1 VLNDIKESVCFVSD
15 STNNTTTASTYELP
29 DGTLLYLESDRS
41 RIPEALFTP
50 QPLTGGG
57 ISQTIPQMITTCVN
71 NCDTDLRKDLFGS
84 VVVTGG
90 STLFAGFTSRLSKEI
105 DPQAYNLKTI
115 IPTDSA
121 ERRFSTWIG
130 GSILGSLT
138 TLEQMWISKKEYE
151 EFGKELVHKRCP

>member
-1 VLNDIKESVCFVSD
+1 LNDIKDTVCFVSD

-29 DGTLLYLESDRS
+29 DGSIMHLDSDRS

-50 QPLTGGG
+50 QPLPGGG
-57 ISQTIPQMITTCVN
+57 LSQTIPQMISSCVN

-105 DPQAYNLKTI
+105 DVPQLYNLKTI

-130 GSILGSLT
+130 GSILG
-138 TLEQMWISKKEYE
+138 TLGTFQQMWISKKEYE
-151 EFGKELVHKRCP
+151 EYGKELVHKRCP